1 MFGAKTISAKEV
13 IMRIFYFEI
22 TPQFAAPTLVAI
34 FAKSADSASAISGR
48 LMRTIERY
56 EPMYSGA
63 GLALFQQSGNPE
75 QLVDGLAN
83 ANIEGLAGYTPNEG
97 WSVIA
102 V

>member
-1 MFGAKTISAKEV
+1 
-13 IMRIFYFEI
+13 MRIFYFEI

-48 LMRTIERY
+48 LMKTIKRY
-56 EPMYSGA
+56 EPKYSGA

-75 QLVDGLAN
+75 QLVDGLAK
-83 ANIEGLAGYTPNEG
+83 ATTEGLGGYNLDEG
-97 WSVIA
+97 WTVIA